1 MLNTT
6 KITIRQIDRQMQYN
20 YIKGIKGI
28 MNLEIWVT
36 AILGVGRMKLKNH
49 MAKHRLLSSTY

>member
-6 KITIRQIDRQMQYN
+6 KITILCVCMQYN
-20 YIKGIKGI
+20 YIENIKGI

-36 AILGVGRMKLKNH
+36 AILGGGRMKLEDH
-49 MAKHRLLSSTY
+49 MAKHRLLSRTCC

>member
-1 MLNTT
+1 
-6 KITIRQIDRQMQYN
+6 MQYN

-28 MNLEIWVT
+28 MNLEIWVI

-49 MAKHRLLSSTY
+49 MAKHRLLSSTYY